1 MSHPELSVV
10 VPVFNER
17 DNVAPLVGEI
27 VAALRGHLP
36 FEIVY
41 VDDNSRDDSLAVL
54 QGLKASTPELRVLH
68 HVSQSGQST
77 AVRTGVRNARA
88 PWIATLDGDG
98 QNDPAD
104 IPKLLA
110 ARQSADAQVKLFAGW
125 RVNRQDSGSKRWAS
139 KWANAI
145 RARMLRDD
153 TPDTGC
159 GIKLFEREAFLD
171 LPYFDHMH
179 RYLPALM
186 QRAGWKT
193 TSVPVNH
200 RHRTAGVSKYN
211 NLGRALVG
219 IRDLRGVAWL
229 ITRSKRA
236 DVRRPLAGAVRRLQ
250 ACRQAGHPAP
260 VLVHER
266 GRQPDDAE
274 LLPVLG
280 QAGLGGRAAEPVP
293 GVHRAVQP
301 AAGHQAPGLEA
312 GQGQSLRPR
321 VRIPDAS
328 THGVDL
334 LHVRRPVPGPACR
347 GWSRLSVDFRADFA
361 TSGGRAAD

>member
-1 MSHPELSVV
+1 MSTTPQLSVV
-10 VPVFNER
+10 VPVHNEE

-27 VAALRGHLP
+27 VTALRGVID

-41 VDDNSRDDSLAVL
+41 VDDTSKDATL
-54 QGLKASTPELRVLH
+54 QRLHDLQATVPELRVIRHL
-68 HVSQSGQST
+68 SNAGQST
-77 AVRTGVRNARA
+77 AVRKGVKAARA

-110 ARQSADAQVKLFAGW
+110 QRDSAAADIKLFAGW

-159 GIKLFEREAFLD
+159 GIKLFERAAFLD

-193 TSVPVNH
+193 VSVPVNH

-229 ITRSKRA
+229 IVRSKRT
-236 DVRRPLAGAVRRLQ
+236 AVEE
-250 ACRQAGHPAP
+250 
-260 VLVHER
+260 V
-266 GRQPDDAE
+266 
-274 LLPVLG
+274 
-280 QAGLGGRAAEPVP
+280 
-293 GVHRAVQP
+293 
-301 AAGHQAPGLEA
+301 
-312 GQGQSLRPR
+312 
-321 VRIPDAS
+321 
-328 THGVDL
+328 
-334 LHVRRPVPGPACR
+334 
-347 GWSRLSVDFRADFA
+347 
-361 TSGGRAAD
+361 

>member
-1 MSHPELSVV
+1 MSATPQLSVV
-10 VPVFNER
+10 VPVHNEE

-27 VAALRGHLP
+27 VAALRGLVD

-41 VDDNSRDDSLAVL
+41 VDDTSRDSTLERLRAL
-54 QGLKASTPELRVLH
+54 QVTTPELRVIRHLTNA
-68 HVSQSGQST
+68 GQST
-77 AVRTGVRNARA
+77 AVRNGVKAARA
-88 PWIATLDGDG
+88 PWIATLDGVG

-110 ARQSADAQVKLFAGW
+110 QRDAAAAGIKLFAGW

-159 GIKLFEREAFLD
+159 GIKLFERDAFLD

-193 TSVPVNH
+193 VSVPVNH

-229 ITRSKRA
+229 IVRS
-236 DVRRPLAGAVRRLQ
+236 RRTAV
-250 ACRQAGHPAP
+250 
-260 VLVHER
+260 E
-266 GRQPDDAE
+266 E
-274 LLPVLG
+274 L
-280 QAGLGGRAAEPVP
+280 
-293 GVHRAVQP
+293 
-301 AAGHQAPGLEA
+301 
-312 GQGQSLRPR
+312 SK
-321 VRIPDAS
+321 
-328 THGVDL
+328 
-334 LHVRRPVPGPACR
+334 
-347 GWSRLSVDFRADFA
+347 
-361 TSGGRAAD
+361 

>member
-1 MSHPELSVV
+1 MNPAPQLSVV
-10 VPVFNER
+10 VPVHNEE

-27 VAALRGHLP
+27 LAALRGVVP

-41 VDDNSRDDSLAVL
+41 VDDLSGDATLERLRA
-54 QGLKASTPELRVLH
+54 LKSATPELRVVRHL
-68 HVSQSGQST
+68 SNSGQST
-77 AVRTGVRNARA
+77 AIRTGIKAARA

-110 ARQSADAQVKLFAGW
+110 HRDGAAADIKLFAGW

-159 GIKLFEREAFLD
+159 GIKLMEREAFLD

-193 TSVPVNH
+193 VSVPVNH
-200 RHRTAGVSKYN
+200 RHRASGVSKYN
-211 NLGRALVG
+211 NLDRALVG
-219 IRDLRGVAWL
+219 IRDLRGMAWL
-229 ITRSKRA
+229 ISRS
-236 DVRRPLAGAVRRLQ
+236 RRT
-250 ACRQAGHPAP
+250 P
-260 VLVHER
+260 VE
-266 GRQPDDAE
+266 E
-274 LLPVLG
+274 
-280 QAGLGGRAAEPVP
+280 
-293 GVHRAVQP
+293 
-301 AAGHQAPGLEA
+301 
-312 GQGQSLRPR
+312 
-321 VRIPDAS
+321 I
-328 THGVDL
+328 
-334 LHVRRPVPGPACR
+334 
-347 GWSRLSVDFRADFA
+347 
-361 TSGGRAAD
+361 